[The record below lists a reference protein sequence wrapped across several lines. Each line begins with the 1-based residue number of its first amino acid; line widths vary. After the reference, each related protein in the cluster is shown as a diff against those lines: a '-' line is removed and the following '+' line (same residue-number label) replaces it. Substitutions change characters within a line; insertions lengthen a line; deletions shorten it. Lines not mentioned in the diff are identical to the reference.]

1 MTLLNIALALAVAV
15 FSAMPFVFIFGA
27 IADSKEAEKK

>member
-15 FSAMPFVFIFGA
+15 FSAMPFVFIWA
-27 IADSKEAEKK
+27 ACSDSKDNK